1 MQEGN
6 VAGSSYFYTVDS
18 AESNIGKTARRRYYG
33 IELQTA
39 FDFPFA
45 NSKLRTEYIRG
56 DQPGSSSSSRTPR
69 SRPEDA
75 IYDRPLEGAHAV
87 FIQELGNSPVDA
99 MITYDSNDLNKLK

>member
-39 FDFPFA
+39 FDFPFG
-45 NSKLRTEYIRG
+45 NSELRTEYIRG
-56 DQPGSSSSSRTPR
+56 DQPGSRSSSRTPR
-69 SRPEDA
+69 SRPDEA
-75 IYDRPLEGAHAV
+75 IYHRQFEGAYPV
-87 FIQELGNSPVDA
+87 FIQELGKIGRETGRGCEYV
-99 MITYDSNDLNKLK
+99 